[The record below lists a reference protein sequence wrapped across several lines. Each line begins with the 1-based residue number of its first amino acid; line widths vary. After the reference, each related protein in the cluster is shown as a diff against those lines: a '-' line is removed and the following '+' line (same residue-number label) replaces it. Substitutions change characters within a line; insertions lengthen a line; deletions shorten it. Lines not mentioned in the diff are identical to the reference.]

1 MAKKYVYLDTATGRQ
16 EADDGPAGG
25 GGGSGEVV
33 QVEVATKTDT
43 QTTTANNGTWTDI
56 TDLAI
61 TVTTTA
67 GQRVVV
73 QAAISVGYVSA
84 VSGTAIRLVRAGS
97 PDVAINAAAV
107 TSGRWSAGAGPLL
120 TSDGNTIASLVH
132 GGTDTP
138 GAGTWTYK
146 YQFCAS
152 SASGSATAYINR
164 SSNDSNTNPYSSRAA
179 SFMRLDV
186 LAP

>member
-1 MAKKYVYLDTATGRQ
+1 MAKKYLYLDTATGRQ
-16 EADDGPAGG
+16 EADDGPGV
-25 GGGSGEVV
+25 GSSEVV

-56 TDLAI
+56 TDLSI

-73 QAAISVGYVSA
+73 QAAISVGYVASI
-84 VSGTAIRLVRAGS
+84 SGTAIRLVRAGS
-97 PDVAINAAAV
+97 PDVPINSAADTA
-107 TSGRWSAGAGPLL
+107 GRWEAGAGPIL
-120 TSDGNTIASLVH
+120 TQDNNTIASLVH
-132 GGTDTP
+132 GGVDTP

-152 SASGSATAYINR
+152 SETGSATAYVNR
-164 SSNDSNTNPYSSRAA
+164 SSNDSNTKVYSSRSA
-179 SFMRLDV
+179 SFMRLEV

>member
-1 MAKKYVYLDTATGRQ
+1 MAKKYLYLDTATGRQ
-16 EADDGPAGG
+16 EADDGPAV
-25 GGGSGEVV
+25 GSSEVV
-33 QVEVATKTDT
+33 QVKIATKTDT

-56 TDLAI
+56 TDLSI

-73 QAAISVGYVSA
+73 QGAISVGATASM
-84 VSGTAIRLVRAGS
+84 SGTAIRLVRAGS
-97 PDVAINAAAV
+97 PDVPINSAAD
-107 TSGRWSAGAGPLL
+107 TSGRWETGAGPIIN
-120 TSDGNTIASLVH
+120 SDNNVMPSLVH
-132 GGTDTP
+132 GGSDVP

-152 SASGSATAYINR
+152 SPGGAGTAYINR
-164 SSNDSNTNPYSSRAA
+164 SSNDTNTNPFSARAS

-186 LAP
+186 LAPPP